1 MKSLSG
7 TAASVSS
14 ASTLPK
20 QTKKEY
26 LTVAHLKER
35 LEMNMK
41 SLIYGHSQMHGGA
54 KGNIAPPE
62 I

>member
-26 LTVAHLKER
+26 LTVAHLRER
-35 LEMNMK
+35 LDTNMK
-41 SLIYGHSQMHGGA
+41 SLIYGHSQMQGA
-54 KGNIAPPE
+54 AR
-62 I
+62 